1 LDDVRDKE
9 TNMPKLIVK
18 TRNGNEKII
27 EAAAGTSVMEAL
39 RNGGMDEIQATCGG
53 CCSCAT
59 CHVYVD
65 PGWLA
70 KLAPLSDLENDLLD
84 CATHRRDNSR
94 LSCQMPFD
102 ASLDGVRLTVAPED

>member
-1 LDDVRDKE
+1 
-9 TNMPKLIVK
+9 MPKLIVK
-18 TRNGNEKII
+18 TRNGEETVI

-39 RNGGMDEIQATCGG
+39 RNQGIEEIQAICGG

-65 PGWLA
+65 PGWLP
-70 KLAPLSDLENDLLD
+70 KLARMSDVENELLD

-94 LSCQMPFD
+94 LSCQIPFNE
-102 ASLDGVRLTVAPED
+102 SLDEVRLTVAPED